1 MSAARVMNAALRAS
15 APDDKDAAQRAQSR
29 RPLRV
34 IRCRVEPTA
43 GQAIVRGAPKAEVPE
58 HPRLRG
64 TRRPTEFLT
73 LQIS

>member
-43 GQAIVRGAPKAEVPE
+43 GQAIVRGAPESGSSRAPTA
-58 HPRLRG
+58 PRH
-64 TRRPTEFLT
+64 
-73 LQIS
+73 